1 MKLPRERIYI
11 LPTRFGA
18 VFLIGACVMLLVG
31 ATYQNNLVN
40 LLAFFM
46 FSLVFVGMVQTHN
59 NLKDIKIDG
68 VDFSTGFAGGDIV
81 IGTLVKNRN
90 RSPHFNLEAKVSE
103 LKLKSAYDNRAP
115 LLAASTLRL
124 KSAYL
129 CPTRGEHLLKDV
141 KLSSVFPLGLFY
153 AWSWFDINSQY
164 LVYPQPLGDRPLPI
178 HDVGDLAAGG
188 ARITRGGDDFS
199 GHRRFD
205 TGDSPRHVDWKAFAR
220 GRAMMIKE
228 FNEGAATSILLDW
241 FILDGLS
248 TEARLSQLTKWVE
261 EAHHQGL
268 QFAMRT
274 PQQTFLVSGGS
285 LHAQRCLEHLALYR
299 DSAASSDS
307 ADPSKGS
314 GLSSA
319 AKARSA

>member
-59 NLKDIKIDG
+59 NLKDIKIES
-68 VDFSTGFAGGDIV
+68 VDISTGFAGGDLV

-90 RSPHFNLEAKVSE
+90 RSPHFNLEVKVGD
-103 LKLKSAYDNRAP
+103 LKLKSTYDNRAP
-115 LLAASTLRL
+115 LLASSTLRL
-124 KSAYL
+124 KSAYQ
-129 CPTRGEHLLKDV
+129 CPARGEHLLKDV

-153 AWSWFDINSQY
+153 AWCWFNVNSKY
-164 LVYPQPLGDRPLPI
+164 LVYPQPVGDRALPL

-205 TGDSPRHVDWKAFAR
+205 FGDSPRHVDWKAVAR

-241 FILDGLS
+241 FILEGLS
-248 TEARLSQLTKWVE
+248 HEARLSQLTKWVE
-261 EAHHQGL
+261 DAHHLGL
-268 QFAMRT
+268 QFALRT
-274 PQQTFLVSGGS
+274 PEHTFLVSGGT
-285 LHAQRCLEHLALYR
+285 LHAQRCLEHLALYKDPTLVSNSA
-299 DSAASSDS
+299 DSSKSSDLGS
-307 ADPSKGS
+307 ASKAK
-314 GLSSA
+314 SA
-319 AKARSA
+319 